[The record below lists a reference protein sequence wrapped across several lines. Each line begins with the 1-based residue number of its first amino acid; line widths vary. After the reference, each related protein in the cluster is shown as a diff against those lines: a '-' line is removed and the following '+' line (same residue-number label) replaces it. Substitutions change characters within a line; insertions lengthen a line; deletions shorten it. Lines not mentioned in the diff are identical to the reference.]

1 VSHELSTATRLIV
14 ALHNPALAD
23 SGPTAPHISLGGMV
37 VELMS
42 PRGLLLRRDAI
53 AFGYDDKY
61 LRRMVKGG
69 QICRI
74 RQGAY
79 AGAEVWRDLD
89 ARARHLLLCDAVV
102 AQYADDIALSHGSAV
117 LRFKGPDYGLDLSN
131 VHVTHFDGGGRRGAK
146 VVHHEG
152 RCAVLDI
159 TRLEDHWLT
168 SPPRTVL
175 DIAILYGLEIGVVVA
190 DDFIRRRLTTK
201 AELWQLYE
209 AVKDWP
215 GALILRLVI
224 DLATGKSESVG
235 ESLGWLLCRNQ
246 RLPRPEQ
253 QFEIPHPDGRLA
265 GRTDW
270 AWPEYGAF
278 GEFDGKVK
286 YHRLRRKN
294 ETIEEAVMREKQRE
308 DLLREL
314 TGWRCIRL
322 VWADLFTPELTA
334 QRIRNVLRRAA

>member
-1 VSHELSTATRLIV
+1 
-14 ALHNPALAD
+14 
-23 SGPTAPHISLGGMV
+23 MV

-42 PRGLLLRRDAI
+42 SQGLLLRRDAI

-79 AGAEVWRDLD
+79 AGAEAWRDLD
-89 ARARHLLLCDAVV
+89 DRGRHLLLCHAVV
-102 AQYADDIALSHGSAV
+102 EQYDDDIAVSHGSAV
-117 LRFKGPDYGLDLSN
+117 LKLEGPDYGLDLSN
-131 VHVTHFDGGGRRGAK
+131 VHITHFDGGGRRGAK

-152 RCAVLDI
+152 RCGVLDI
-159 TRLEDHWLT
+159 TRRDGHWLT

-175 DIAILYGLEIGVVVA
+175 DVAMLYGLEVGVVVA
-190 DDFIRRRLTTK
+190 DDFIHRGLTST
-201 AELWQLYE
+201 AELRQLYE

-253 QFEIPHPDGRLA
+253 QFEVPYPDGRIA

-270 AWPEYGAF
+270 AWPEYGTL
-278 GEFDGKVK
+278 GEFDGEGK
-286 YHRLRRKN
+286 YLRLRRPN
-294 ETIEEAVMREKQRE
+294 ETIEQTVLREKKRE

-314 TGWRCIRL
+314 TGWRFIRL
-322 VWADLFTPELTA
+322 VWADLFRPALTA
-334 QRIRNVLRRAA
+334 QRIRNALRIAA

>member
-1 VSHELSTATRLIV
+1 MLAVHRPAFAASRASLS
-14 ALHNPALAD
+14 D
-23 SGPTAPHISLGGMV
+23 SNLGGMV
-37 VELMS
+37 TELMS
-42 PRGLLLRRDAI
+42 PSGLLLRRDAI
-53 AFGYDDKY
+53 AYGYDDKY

-69 QICRI
+69 QLRRI

-79 AGAEVWRDLD
+79 AGAEVWRNLD
-89 ARARHLLLCDAVV
+89 DRGRHLLLSEAVV
-102 AQYADDIALSHGSAV
+102 AQYDDDIALSHGSAV
-117 LRFKGPDYGLDLSN
+117 LKLGGPDYGLDLSS
-131 VHVTHFDGGGRRGAK
+131 VHITHFEGGGRRGAK

-152 RCAVLDI
+152 RVGVLDI
-159 TRLEDHWLT
+159 TRRDGHWLT
-168 SPPRTVL
+168 SPARTVL
-175 DIAILYGLEIGVVVA
+175 DVAMSYGLEIGVVVA
-190 DDFIRRRLTTK
+190 DDFIHRKLTTS

-270 AWPEYGAF
+270 AWPEYGVL
-278 GEFDGKVK
+278 GEFDGEAK
-286 YHRLRRKN
+286 YHRYRRPG
-294 ETIEEAVMREKQRE
+294 ETIEQAVMREKRRE

-314 TGWRCIRL
+314 TGWRFIRL
-322 VWADLFTPELTA
+322 IWADLFRPEFTA
-334 QRIRNVLRRAA
+334 QRIRRALLRAA

>member
-1 VSHELSTATRLIV
+1 
-14 ALHNPALAD
+14 
-23 SGPTAPHISLGGMV
+23 MV
-37 VELMS
+37 LELMTS
-42 PRGLLLRRDAI
+42 GGLLLRRDAI
-53 AFGYDDKY
+53 ALGYDDKC

-79 AGAEVWRDLD
+79 AAADVWRDLD
-89 ARARHLLLCDAVV
+89 LRGRHLLLCDAVV
-102 AQYADDIALSHGSAV
+102 KQYGHDIALSHDSAV
-117 LRFKGPDYGLDLSN
+117 LKLQGPDYGLDLSH

-146 VVHHEG
+146 VIHHEG
-152 RCAVLDI
+152 RCGVLDI
-159 TRLEDHWLT
+159 TRLDDHWLS

-175 DIAILYGLEIGVVVA
+175 DIAMTRGLEAGVIVA
-190 DDFIRRRLTTK
+190 DDFIHRGLTTT

-209 AVKDWP
+209 AVKDWS

-224 DLATGKSESVG
+224 GLATGKSESVG
-235 ESLGWLLCRNQ
+235 ETLGWLLCRNQ
-246 RLPRPEQ
+246 LLPRPEQ
-253 QFEIPHPDGRLA
+253 QFEIFHPHGLLA

-278 GEFDGKVK
+278 GEFDGKIK
-286 YHRLRRKN
+286 YHRLRRAN
-294 ETIEEAVMREKQRE
+294 ETIEEAVLREKKRE

-334 QRIRNVLRRAA
+334 QRIRNVLRSAA